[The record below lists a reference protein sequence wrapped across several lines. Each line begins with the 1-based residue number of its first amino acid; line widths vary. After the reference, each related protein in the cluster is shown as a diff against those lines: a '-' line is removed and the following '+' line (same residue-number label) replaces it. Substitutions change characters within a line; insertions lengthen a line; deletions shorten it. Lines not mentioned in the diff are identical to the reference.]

1 MIQRIEL
8 VNFMSH
14 QRTVIEPAAGLTV
27 LIGQNNVGKSALVA
41 ALQILAANDPSTFVM
56 RHDEKSC
63 SITIETDDGHTI
75 VWGRKAS
82 PSYTIDGQ
90 RFDRLKNELP
100 EELHPILRMP
110 RIKVGTN
117 ELDVHIASQKNPIFL
132 LDSQSNAAR
141 LFASSSDTSKML
153 EIQKRHKEKHAA
165 ANQEKKRLDAQA
177 ADLAE
182 QLAKLEPLRGLE
194 AQLHTAEALYQEWL
208 DTAQSIAKGTELQQQ
223 WQAAAF
229 AREHC
234 GAEVAALKPL
244 APPPE
249 PTPTEP
255 CAALIT
261 ELIKVARLREQA
273 AAECTATAALAEPPR
288 LPATEPLAE
297 LASAI
302 ARFEREMARASG
314 EDASLRG
321 LEAPPVLDNEQ
332 TLRRLI
338 DDLVETQAESL
349 RISEVYESLQT
360 LRPIPEPE
368 SVTALV
374 TLTDDLEHWQAEVTR
389 RQQSHAAFANL
400 RPLPEA
406 DDLLPL
412 ARAAEQLQ
420 AATEQC
426 AVQQIAWQ
434 AVSAE
439 YAAAREELATAAS
452 ESTCPT
458 CGQAFDPQR
467 LLDVTDSHGGH
478 QHG

>member
-63 SITIETDDGHTI
+63 SVTIETDDGHTI
-75 VWGRKAS
+75 VWSRKTS

-153 EIQKRHKEKHAA
+153 EIQKRHKEKQAA
-165 ANQEKKRLDAQA
+165 ANQEKKRLDAQS
-177 ADLAE
+177 ADLAA
-182 QLAKLEPLRGLE
+182 QLTKLEPLTALD

-208 DTAQSIAKGTELQQQ
+208 DTTQAIAKGAELQRQ
-223 WQAAAF
+223 WQAAD
-229 AREHC
+229 RVQEHC
-234 GAEVAALKPL
+234 GAVAAALEAL
-244 APPPE
+244 AKPPE
-249 PTPTEP
+249 FTPTEP
-255 CAALIT
+255 CAALIA
-261 ELIKVARLREQA
+261 ELLSVASLRAQA
-273 AAECTATAALAEPPR
+273 AAECAATAALSEPPH
-288 LPATEPLAE
+288 LPPTEPLAE
-297 LASAI
+297 FARTI
-302 ARFEREMARASG
+302 VRFECEVAHASS
-314 EDASLRG
+314 EESSLRG
-321 LEAPPVLDNEQ
+321 LEAPPVLDNEL
-332 TLRRLI
+332 TLRHLI
-338 DDLVETQAESL
+338 DELYGTHAACQRIGAEHESL
-349 RISEVYESLQT
+349 RM
-360 LRPIPEPE
+360 LRPVPEPE
-368 SVTALV
+368 SVATLQALAV
-374 TLTDDLEHWQAEVTR
+374 ALAHWQNEVTR
-389 RQQSHAAFANL
+389 RQHAHAALASL
-400 RPLPEA
+400 QPLPAA
-406 DDLLPL
+406 DDPSRLVQTID
-412 ARAAEQLQ
+412 QLQ
-420 AATEQC
+420 TALEQC
-426 AVQQIAWQ
+426 AIQQVTWQ
-434 AVSAE
+434 AVCAE
-439 YAAAREELATAAS
+439 YAAAGEELAAAAE

-467 LLDVTDSHGGH
+467 LLDVTVSHGGH
-478 QHG
+478 HHG

>member
-63 SITIETDDGHTI
+63 SITIETADGHTI
-75 VWGRKAS
+75 VWSRKTS

-90 RFDRLKNELP
+90 KYDRLKNDLP

-110 RIKVGTN
+110 RIKVGAN

-177 ADLAE
+177 ASLAE
-182 QLAKLEPLRGLE
+182 QLAKLEPLTGID

-208 DTAQSIAKGTELQQQ
+208 DTAQSIAKGAELERQ

-229 AREHC
+229 TRAH
-234 GAEVAALKPL
+234 GGEVAKALVPL
-244 APPPE
+244 AMPPE
-249 PTPTEP
+249 LTPLEP
-255 CAALIT
+255 CAVLIA
-261 ELIKVARLREQA
+261 ELLKLARLREQA
-273 AAECTATAALAEPPR
+273 QAECAATAALAEPPR

-297 LASAI
+297 LARGI
-302 ARFEREMARASG
+302 ARFEREAARAGS
-314 EDASLRG
+314 EDQSLRE
-321 LEAPPVLDNEQ
+321 LLPPPVLENEHVLQ
-332 TLRRLI
+332 RLI
-338 DDLVETQAESL
+338 GDLLETQAECQRIGSEHQSL
-349 RISEVYESLQT
+349 GALRPCPEPQPISALQT
-360 LRPIPEPE
+360 L
-368 SVTALV
+368 TAGLAQW
-374 TLTDDLEHWQAEVTR
+374 EAEYAR
-389 RQQSHAAFANL
+389 RQQSAQALAVL
-400 RPLPEA
+400 QQLPEA
-406 DDLLPL
+406 ADPQPL
-412 ARAAEQLQ
+412 VQVIEQLQ
-420 AATEQC
+420 TVAERC
-426 AVQQIAWQ
+426 AIHQMAWQ

-439 YAAAREELATAAS
+439 YAAAGAELAAAAS

-467 LLDVTDSHGGH
+467 LLDVTASHGGH
-478 QHG
+478 CYG